1 MNIAE
6 HIARHLR
13 DVYAGQNW
21 TEVNLQT
28 TLEDIT
34 YEEAS
39 QVTPASVNT
48 IAGLVHHL
56 AFWNRV
62 MAQRI
67 AGIRVEIPESNGYD
81 SSQLTDADHW
91 HNLKKDC
98 FQSGK
103 HLADVISV
111 LSADQLQQEILPG
124 YPTAYKSLQGC
135 VEHVHYH
142 LGQIV
147 ILKQL
152 VRALNVKN
160 VTT

>member
-21 TEVNLQT
+21 TEVNLQD

-39 QVTPASVNT
+39 QLTPASVNT

-62 MAQRI
+62 MAQRM

-81 SSQLTDADHW
+81 NSPLLEAGQWQH
-91 HNLKKDC
+91 LKKEC
-98 FQSGK
+98 FQTGEA
-103 HLADVISV
+103 LAHVISV
-111 LSADQLQQEILPG
+111 LPTARLEQEILPG

-147 ILKQL
+147 LLKQL
-152 VRALNVKN
+152 IRA
-160 VTT
+160 

>member
-28 TLEDIT
+28 TLEDVT

-62 MAQRI
+62 MAQR
-67 AGIRVEIPESNGYD
+67 AGGIRVEIPESNGYD
-81 SSQLTDADHW
+81 NAPSIDPDHW

-98 FQSGK
+98 FQSGR
-103 HLADVISV
+103 HLADVISA
-111 LSADQLQQEILPG
+111 LSTDQLQQEILPG

-152 VRALNVKN
+152 VRALNVQN
-160 VTT
+160 VTS

>member
-6 HIARHLR
+6 DIARHLR

-28 TLEDIT
+28 TLEDVS

-39 QVTPASVNT
+39 EVTPASVNT

-67 AGIRVEIPESNGYD
+67 AGMRVEIPESNGYD
-81 SSQLTDADHW
+81 NAALNDSATW
-91 HNLKKDC
+91 HNLKKEC
-98 FQSGK
+98 FQSGNA
-103 HLADVISV
+103 LAAAIEK
-111 LSADQLQQEILPG
+111 LTAEQLEQEILPG
-124 YPTAYKSLQGC
+124 YPSAYKSLQGC

-152 VRALNVKN
+152 LRALHVKN

>member
-28 TLEDIT
+28 TLEDVS
-34 YEEAS
+34 YEEAPE
-39 QVTPASVNT
+39 VTPASVNT

-67 AGIRVEIPESNGYD
+67 AGMRVEIPESN
-81 SSQLTDADHW
+81 
-91 HNLKKDC
+91 
-98 FQSGK
+98 
-103 HLADVISV
+103 
-111 LSADQLQQEILPG
+111 
-124 YPTAYKSLQGC
+124 GC

-152 VRALNVKN
+152 LRALHVKN